1 MKGWRKTLTV
11 MAIAGSS
18 IAAYTVGTSLVKDV
32 QFARAEEQVKAS
44 REQLAQ
50 VKDLA
55 DVFRAVGKAV
65 EPSVVSIDV
74 KKTVKGVSRTLPFD
88 DDMLRRFFPDR
99 DGDGE
104 PDLPDGL
111 RNPNDGGDDEGYE
124 AMGTGSGVIME
135 VDGSTAYIVTNN
147 HVAGGADSLKVT
159 LSDGRVIDNGKV
171 LGADPKT
178 DLAVVKISADR
189 LIPAKWGNSDELQ
202 KGDWIMAFG
211 SPFGYVGSMT
221 HGIVSALNR
230 DVGILRASQ
239 GYEDFIQ
246 VDAPINPGNSGGPL
260 VNVHGEVVGINTAIA
275 SRTGGFQGIGFAI
288 PSNQAKRIYASLK
301 ENGKV
306 VRGWLGVEIANVTD
320 LKDDAKSLNYTGD
333 QGVLVA
339 GVMNDTPAGG
349 KLKPD
354 DIITKLDGNDVKNV
368 QQLRSAIALT
378 KPGQEVT
385 MTVFRNGKTQD
396 VKIKLGE
403 QPENLAFASG
413 GRNNPRKNSEKKGS
427 DEVTAETL
435 GLRLATPTEQQLQRF
450 GLEANTE
457 GALVTQVVPGSLA
470 TRRGIQVGDLIT
482 SINGAEVK
490 NADDAQEALN
500 KVDLKK
506 GVRLHVTTKAG
517 ERSIFLSS
525 AK

>member
-11 MAIAGSS
+11 AAIAGSS
-18 IAAYTVGTSLVKDV
+18 IVAYTVGTSLVKDV

-104 PDLPDGL
+104 PDLPPGFQ
-111 RNPNDGGDDEGYE
+111 NPNEGGDDEGGFE
-124 AMGTGSGVIME
+124 TMGTGSGVIME
-135 VDGSTAYIVTNN
+135 VDGSTGYIATNN
-147 HVAGGADSLKVT
+147 HVAGGADEMKIT
-159 LSDGRVIDNGKV
+159 LSDGRVIDNGKLV
-171 LGADPKT
+171 GADPKT
-178 DLAVVKISADR
+178 DVAVVKITADH

-288 PSNQAKRIYASLK
+288 PSNEVKRIYNELK
-301 ENGKV
+301 ANGKV

-320 LKDDAKSLNYTGD
+320 LRDDAKSLNYKGDTG
-333 QGVLVA
+333 VIVA

-354 DIITKLDGNDVKNV
+354 DIITKLDGKDVKNV
-368 QQLRSAIALT
+368 HTLRSAIAQT

-385 MTVFRNGKTQD
+385 MTVYRNGKTQD
-396 VKIKLGE
+396 VKVKLGE
-403 QPENLAFASG
+403 QPENLAFAAGG
-413 GRNNPRKNSEKKGS
+413 GRKNAPGKQDQSEAS
-427 DEVTAETL
+427 AETI
-435 GLRLATPTEQQLQRF
+435 GLRLATPSEQQLQRY
-450 GLEANTE
+450 GIESGAQ
-457 GALVTQVVPGSLA
+457 GALVTQVVPGSIA
-470 TRRGIQVGDLIT
+470 SRRGVQPGDLIT
-482 SINGAEVK
+482 SINGTEVTS
-490 NADDAQEALN
+490 ADEAADAFGKA
-500 KVDLKK
+500 DLKK
-506 GVRLHVTTKAG
+506 GVRLHVTNKAG
-517 ERSIFLSS
+517 ERSLFLSN